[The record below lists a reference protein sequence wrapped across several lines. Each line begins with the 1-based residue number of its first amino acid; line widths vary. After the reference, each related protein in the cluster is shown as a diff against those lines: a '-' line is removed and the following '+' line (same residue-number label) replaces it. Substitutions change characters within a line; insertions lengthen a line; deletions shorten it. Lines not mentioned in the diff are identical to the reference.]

1 MSVQFFLN
9 SGPKSGLGV
18 QEVPEKCVILNVK
31 VQHY

>member
-9 SGPKSGLGV
+9 SGPKSGLSV